1 MRNKHGENTIFA
13 LATQT
18 EPTENT
24 VWAFSDPKEYAKAL
38 WLLRHHAVPHIS
50 YHGVDRQNK
59 PFNITAFHLSD
70 AKWEDLSGGLNEAVD
85 LENWIDQRVLR

>member
-1 MRNKHGENTIFA
+1 MRNKQGENTIFA

-18 EPTENT
+18 EPKENT
-24 VWAFSDPKEYAKAL
+24 VWAFSDPKEYTKAL
-38 WLLRHHAVPHIS
+38 RLLRHHAVPYIS

-70 AKWEDLSGGLNEAVD
+70 AKWEALSGGLNDAGEI
-85 LENWIDQRVLR
+85 ENWINERVLR